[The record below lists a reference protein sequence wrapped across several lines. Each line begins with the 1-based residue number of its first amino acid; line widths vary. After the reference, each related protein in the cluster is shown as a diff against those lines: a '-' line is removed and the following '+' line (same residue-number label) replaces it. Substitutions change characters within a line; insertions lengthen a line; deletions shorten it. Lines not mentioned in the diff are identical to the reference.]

1 MRNFKDLSHFET
13 FYVVK
18 IHNAFQVRLRVR
30 VRARVGVGVG
40 VSARVKGFRASPS
53 PNPVPVSFQMA
64 DSKPCFYFSHPNPE
78 RNPDNARYT
87 PLEFD
92 VPVGV

>member
-1 MRNFKDLSHFET
+1 
-13 FYVVK
+13 
-18 IHNAFQVRLRVR
+18 
-30 VRARVGVGVG
+30 
-40 VSARVKGFRASPS
+40 
-53 PNPVPVSFQMA
+53 MA

-92 VPVGV
+92 VPVGGGMTS